1 MVCSCALAPFSQR
14 CTLHHSSPAF
24 RLPYASER
32 RSSLVEV
39 VEVVAVVLCEVAV
52 DDRPGHEC
60 KHSSGPAPLAFAASR
75 SGEALDLLPPV
86 GILRPIASGS
96 AIWWAGR
103 AGILL
108 GRALLAA
115 QSLQAEPNGSQLDE
129 DVDVA
134 ASTLQ
139 AEVKQSGVVQ
149 ARS

>member
-60 KHSSGPAPLAFAASR
+60 KHSSGPAPLAFTADR
-75 SGEALDLLPPV
+75 SGEALDLLPRCLHRRVVRLEAYCHP
-86 GILRPIASGS
+86 
-96 AIWWAGR
+96 
-103 AGILL
+103 
-108 GRALLAA
+108 AA
-115 QSLQAEPNGSQLDE
+115 RQGPS
-129 DVDVA
+129 
-134 ASTLQ
+134 
-139 AEVKQSGVVQ
+139 
-149 ARS
+149 